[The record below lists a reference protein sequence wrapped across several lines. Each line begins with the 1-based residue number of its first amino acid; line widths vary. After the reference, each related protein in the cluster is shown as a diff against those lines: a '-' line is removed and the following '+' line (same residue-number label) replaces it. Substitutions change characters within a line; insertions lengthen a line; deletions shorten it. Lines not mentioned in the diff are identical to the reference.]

1 MYFMV
6 HIIFNNSYYKGR
18 ASQVDLVVKNA
29 SANAEDVRDLGLI
42 PGSGKAPWR
51 RKWQPTSVFQEN
63 PTDRGAWQTTVH
75 EVTVLDITEET

>member
-51 RKWQPTSVFQEN
+51 RKWQPTSVFQ
-63 PTDRGAWQTTVH
+63 
-75 EVTVLDITEET
+75 VLGSLLFAKNERKKGKKKPQEF